1 MASTAVST
9 KSLLNYLKTLDFESG
24 FFDRLKVYYRPL
36 VCPFAELITLA
47 GSGARI
53 GDVGCGSGQFCL
65 LLSAFANPASVYGIE
80 INDHLVNNAY
90 QLFRKHSTTPHS
102 FEPFDGITFPEKLR
116 EMDIVFLNDVL
127 HHVPAANQELFLKNL
142 SQTLK
147 PGARLIVKD
156 INASSIFVYFNKLH
170 DLIFAG
176 EIGNELPLEKTK
188 SLLEQNNMQINSV
201 EKKRMYVYPHY
212 TIVAQKK

>member
-1 MASTAVST
+1 MASAEVTT
-9 KSLLNYLKTLDFESG
+9 KSLLKYLKTLDFESG

-36 VCPFAELITLA
+36 VCPFSELITLA

-65 LLSAFANPASVYGIE
+65 LLAAFAKPASVYGIE

-90 QLFRKHSTTPHS
+90 QLFRKHSNTPHS
-102 FEPFDGITFPEKLR
+102 FEPFDGIHFPDKIR
-116 EMDIVFLNDVL
+116 ELDIVYLNDVL
-127 HHVPAANQELFLKNL
+127 HHVPPANQEQFLENL
-142 SQTLK
+142 ANSLK
-147 PGARLIVKD
+147 PGAKLIVKD
-156 INASSIFVYFNKLH
+156 INASSLLVYFNKLH

-188 SLLEQNNMQINSV
+188 SLLEHYGMQITSV
-201 EKKRMYVYPHY
+201 VKKRMYVYPHY